1 MIRINLLPYR
11 EERKKE
17 NVLRQINIF
26 LFVFFVVF
34 AGLIFFT
41 VHLSYKVTALNTK
54 IKHTKTLLAK
64 AETKSKKVDQIKKA
78 LEKLHQKTEV
88 IRNIEKNRRA
98 SVLLLENMTK
108 MVAENTTASSS
119 GASGSSDNKPAKRL
133 WFTSFQAKGND
144 ISING
149 IALDNKTIAD
159 FMSRLEDSKL
169 YQNVNLKTIKQQI
182 VNKLSLKNF
191 EIGCTRVSL
200 ANPNNKNDAGKKP
213 GKKI

>member
-17 NVLRQINIF
+17 NILRQINVF
-26 LFVFFVVF
+26 LFVFFVVL
-34 AGLIFFT
+34 AILIVINVRFSHT
-41 VHLSYKVTALNTK
+41 VTTLNTK
-54 IKHTKTLLAK
+54 IKNTKALLAQ

-78 LEKLHQKTEV
+78 LEKLKQKTEV

-98 SVLLLENMTK
+98 SVMLLENMSK
-108 MVAENTTASSS
+108 LVAEKTPGSPS
-119 GASGSSDNKPAKRL
+119 GASASSENKPVKRL
-133 WFTSFQAKGND
+133 WFTSFVANGDN

-169 YQNVNLKTIKQQI
+169 YQNVTLKNIKQQI
-182 VNKLSLKNF
+182 VNHLNLKNF
-191 EIGCTRVSL
+191 DIGCNRVSL
-200 ANPNNKNDAGKKP
+200 NESKDKNDAGKKP
-213 GKKI
+213 GKI

>member
-26 LFVFFVVF
+26 LFAFFVVF
-34 AGLIFFT
+34 AILIFVT
-41 VHLSYKVTALNTK
+41 VHLSYKVTSLNTK
-54 IKHTKTLLAK
+54 IKHTKTLLAQ
-64 AETKSKKVDQIKKA
+64 AETKSKKVDQIKRA

-108 MVAENTTASSS
+108 RVAEKTTAPSP
-119 GASGSSDNKPAKRL
+119 GASESSDNKPVKRL
-133 WFTSFQAKGND
+133 WFTRFQAMGQD
-144 ISING
+144 INING

>member
-17 NVLRQINIF
+17 NILRQINFF
-26 LFVFFVVF
+26 LFGFFVIF
-34 AGLIFFT
+34 AILI
-41 VHLSYKVTALNTK
+41 VINIQLSHKVKVLNTK
-54 IKHTKTLLAK
+54 IKNTKALLAQ

-78 LEKLHQKTEV
+78 LETLNQKTEV

-98 SVLLLENMTK
+98 SVLLLEDMTK
-108 MVAENTTASSS
+108 IVAEKASGSPS
-119 GASGSSDNKPAKRL
+119 GASENSDNKPVKRL
-133 WFTSFQAKGND
+133 WFTSFQAKGDD
-144 ISING
+144 ITIHG

-182 VNKLSLKNF
+182 VNNLNLKSF
-191 EIGCTRVSL
+191 EIECARVSL
-200 ANPNNKNDAGKKP
+200 NKPRDNNDAGKKP
-213 GKKI
+213 GKI